1 MSSTP
6 LLKVT
11 NLTLRLANGESLVE
25 GAGFSIDAGEIVGI
39 VGESGSGKTL
49 MARAIFSLTPPSIQR
64 TEGSILFE
72 GMEVT
77 QLTPR
82 GLRNLR
88 GARIGM
94 VFQEPMT
101 SLDPSMTIGKQL
113 DEGLALHTR
122 LKTAQRRTRIVE
134 MLTRVSIQ
142 DPVSALGA
150 YPHHFSGGMRQRIM
164 LASAMLLRPA
174 LLIADEPTTALDTI
188 VQKDVLELMVDL
200 TRQYKTA
207 VFLISH
213 DLPMIARYTDR
224 TIVMHR
230 GRIVEQNTT
239 PELIRAPVEA
249 YSRKLLDSMPH
260 RGPVRARSKAPLI
273 EVRNLR
279 VDYPGRGSLF
289 CAQAPKRALK
299 NVDLSIN
306 RGEVVALVGGSGSGK
321 TTLGRTIVGLI
332 DPDGGRVFF
341 EGLPTVRGSDGWK
354 RYRTECQM
362 VFQDPASS
370 LDPRMTVGALVEEAL
385 LSMQDITRAARRE
398 RARETLHEVGLADA
412 FADRYPHEL
421 SGGQRQRVA
430 IARAVVRRPALI
442 VADEPVSALD
452 VTVRAQILELFSS
465 LQAQYE
471 FSCLFISHDLGVVE
485 QIADR
490 VVVMRDGEIVEAG
503 ERNQIFDNPAHV
515 YTRQLLDA
523 VPRLANGLAGV
534 TRADLPAVS

>member
-1 MSSTP
+1 
-6 LLKVT
+6 
-11 NLTLRLANGESLVE
+11 
-25 GAGFSIDAGEIVGI
+25 
-39 VGESGSGKTL
+39 
-49 MARAIFSLTPPSIQR
+49 
-64 TEGSILFE
+64 
-72 GMEVT
+72 
-77 QLTPR
+77 
-82 GLRNLR
+82 
-88 GARIGM
+88 
-94 VFQEPMT
+94 
-101 SLDPSMTIGKQL
+101 
-113 DEGLALHTR
+113 
-122 LKTAQRRTRIVE
+122 

-164 LASAMLLRPA
+164 LASAMLLHPA
-174 LLIADEPTTALDTI
+174 LLIADEPTTALDAI

-207 VFLISH
+207 VLLISH
-213 DLPMIARYTDR
+213 DLPMVARYTDR

-239 PELIRAPVEA
+239 PELIRVPVEA
-249 YSRKLLDSMPH
+249 YTRKLLASMPH
-260 RGPVRARSKAPLI
+260 RGPVRATSKAPLI

-289 CAQAPKRALK
+289 RVRAPKQALK
-299 NVDLSIN
+299 NVDLTIN

-321 TTLGRTIVGLI
+321 TTLGRTIIGLI
-332 DPDGGRVFF
+332 DPDEGRVLF
-341 EGLPTVRGSDGWK
+341 EGLPTARGSDGWK

-385 LSMQDITRAARRE
+385 LSMQNITRATRRE
-398 RARETLHEVGLADA
+398 RVRETLQEVGLTDA
-412 FADRYPHEL
+412 LADRYPHEL

-430 IARAVVRRPALI
+430 IARAVIRRPALI

-503 ERNQIFDNPAHV
+503 ERNQIFDKPAHA

-523 VPRLANGLAGV
+523 VPRLPNGLAGV
-534 TRADLPAVS
+534 TRADLRAVS